1 MTELNLASGA
11 SYFRSPEVATTAA
24 IAAINN
30 GLTYY
35 GPAEGTAELRQAIV
49 ERYLQDGITIKPEQV
64 LITPGTKQALFNL
77 FSVLLRDGDEVV
89 IPIPAWFGFN
99 ELLKYSKGK
108 LITVQTTLE
117 NNYSLDLETL
127 REKLTT
133 ESRILLLTNPA
144 NPTGRIYSKH
154 ELETIVALLHDF
166 PDLYLISDE
175 IYDLDTY
182 GEPFTSAL
190 GCKRPQQR
198 IIVVNGFSK
207 NFAMSGWRIGY
218 MVAPEEIIRQ
228 STDFQSSTF
237 SGVSMF
243 IQEAALATIKHKTA
257 SLEPILNVLQEHRLV
272 MQRGLEAITHVSF
285 FVPDGAYYFFPY
297 LGHYIGT
304 ITRDGESIN
313 STEDLCNYLQNDHK
327 LIVVNGDNFGGVG
340 HVRMSFAVERSVLDA
355 AMSRLKKA
363 LLQLKPAPASIGK
376 L

>member
-1 MTELNLASGA
+1 MTKLNLSSGA
-11 SYFRSPEVATTAA
+11 SYFRSPDVAITAA
-24 IAAINN
+24 IHALNS
-30 GLTYY
+30 GKTYY
-35 GPAEGTAELRQAIV
+35 GPAEGTEALRQTIAD
-49 ERYLQDGITIKPEQV
+49 RYQQDGITVKPEQV
-64 LITPGTKQALFNL
+64 LVTPGTKQALFNL
-77 FSVLLRDGDEVV
+77 FTVLLRDGDEVV

-108 LITVQTTLE
+108 LVTLQTTLE
-117 NNYSLDLETL
+117 NNYSLDTAEL
-127 REKLTT
+127 RNKLTT
-133 ESRILLLTNPA
+133 KSRILLLTNPS

-182 GEPFTSAL
+182 GKPVTSAL
-190 GCKRPQQR
+190 GCKGPQER

-218 MVAPEEIIRQ
+218 MVAPEEIISQ
-228 STDFQSSTF
+228 CTDFQSSTF

-243 IQEAALATIKHKTA
+243 IQEAALATITHKTEA
-257 SLEPILNVLQEHRLV
+257 LEPMLSVLQEHRRV
-272 MQRGLEAITHVSF
+272 MQQGLEAIPHVSF

-304 ITRDGESIN
+304 ITPAGETIN
-313 STEDLCNYLQNDHK
+313 STLALCNYLQNEHK
-327 LIVVNGDNFGGVG
+327 LIVVNGDKFGGIG
-340 HVRMSFAVERSVLDA
+340 HVRMSFAVERPILDQ
-355 AMSRLKKA
+355 AMSRLKEA
-363 LLQLKPAPASIGK
+363 LLQLKPVPATIGK